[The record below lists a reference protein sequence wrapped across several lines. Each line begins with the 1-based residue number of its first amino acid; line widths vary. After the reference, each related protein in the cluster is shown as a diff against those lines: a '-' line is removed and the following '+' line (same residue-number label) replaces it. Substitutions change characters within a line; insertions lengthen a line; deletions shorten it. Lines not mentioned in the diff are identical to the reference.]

1 MEGYR
6 KLTADECT
14 RLQAQGCTAETWET
28 IEVSADFDSGAV
40 RNCGFRGRVRIG
52 AGARLRNV
60 GRIAGCDIG
69 AGAVVE
75 ETSIVEAT
83 GRSSF
88 GSGIPVAAVN
98 EAGGREIP
106 LFTGLTSQLAY
117 IIAMYRHRPNTVRRL
132 LDMAE
137 REFTLPAAASL
148 CTIGPGARISS
159 CGILRNV
166 CIGAD
171 AVVEGASL
179 LSNGTV
185 ASRPGQ
191 RTYIGPGVK
200 MRDFIVCGN
209 SIVDNGTVAERCF
222 FGNATHASALTATD
236 SLFFAGSHCDNGEV
250 CSVLAGP
257 YTISHHKSTL
267 LIAGMF
273 SFFNA
278 GSGTNQSNHLL
289 KSGPVHQGIHQRGCK
304 YGSDAYMMLPAL
316 DGAFTT
322 VIGRHKSHPDTEC
335 FPFSL
340 LIEQEGQ
347 SWLLPGSNLATAGAT
362 RDIAKWPQ
370 RDRRDS
376 HAGDL
381 IRFEECNPYIGE
393 RIAAAVALSE
403 ELLAKE
409 PGDVCTCKRLRIRTA
424 MLRRGLRLYRLAQEK
439 YLGAMLSADT
449 VPDAGGQGRWV
460 DAGGTYLPLG
470 AMDDI
475 LDRIDAGTLATVA
488 EVCGALREAHDNY
501 HAYAA
506 GWALGRLEELLGR
519 RPSADDIAAAV
530 DAGTAAAAK
539 LAAMAA
545 DDMRSEQEPAM
556 AVGYGL
562 DTDDEE
568 VRMADFRTV
577 RGIR

>member
-14 RLQAQGCTAETWET
+14 RLQAQGCTAEAWET
-28 IEVSADFDSGAV
+28 IEVSADFDSGTV

-222 FGNATHASALTATD
+222 FGNATATTA
-236 SLFFAGSHCDNGEV
+236 
-250 CSVLAGP
+250 
-257 YTISHHKSTL
+257 
-267 LIAGMF
+267 
-273 SFFNA
+273 
-278 GSGTNQSNHLL
+278 
-289 KSGPVHQGIHQRGCK
+289 R
-304 YGSDAYMMLPAL
+304 
-316 DGAFTT
+316 
-322 VIGRHKSHPDTEC
+322 
-335 FPFSL
+335 
-340 LIEQEGQ
+340 
-347 SWLLPGSNLATAGAT
+347 
-362 RDIAKWPQ
+362 
-370 RDRRDS
+370 
-376 HAGDL
+376 
-381 IRFEECNPYIGE
+381 
-393 RIAAAVALSE
+393 
-403 ELLAKE
+403 
-409 PGDVCTCKRLRIRTA
+409 
-424 MLRRGLRLYRLAQEK
+424 
-439 YLGAMLSADT
+439 
-449 VPDAGGQGRWV
+449 
-460 DAGGTYLPLG
+460 
-470 AMDDI
+470 
-475 LDRIDAGTLATVA
+475 
-488 EVCGALREAHDNY
+488 
-501 HAYAA
+501 YAA
-506 GWALGRLEELLGR
+506 CWPAPTPYRTTNR
-519 RPSADDIAAAV
+519 RS
-530 DAGTAAAAK
+530 
-539 LAAMAA
+539 
-545 DDMRSEQEPAM
+545 
-556 AVGYGL
+556 
-562 DTDDEE
+562 
-568 VRMADFRTV
+568 
-577 RGIR
+577 